1 MFYGFSWFHIGF
13 YPSWMPETRS
23 ETLKTCAALA
33 WWCWLMMI
41 RILTS
46 WWWCWYLQTDL
57 SSRWLDVRRLLAA
70 EAWLSGPGG
79 ELPATPDT
87 STSYPPSFKSDG
99 ELQRCKDVV
108 ACTCMYLHVRKY
120 IEYNTCSEMWCD
132 GETEKSPIV
141 QTYYFFIG
149 IGVIC
154 KYLVPRLL
162 VFNTQYF
169 LYFNHWYEEKHE
181 DFYFYVCSCNNRFF
195 FVVQLMSFVY
205 SKVSLLFFLK
215 LM

>member
-1 MFYGFSWFHIGF
+1 MMMVLIFAN
-13 YPSWMPETRS
+13 RS
-23 ETLKTCAALA
+23 LEPLVGCSEAARRRGVAL
-33 WWCWLMMI
+33 W
-41 RILTS
+41 
-46 WWWCWYLQTDL
+46 
-57 SSRWLDVRRLLAA
+57 SRWGAPCNSRHIHQ
-70 EAWLSGPGG
+70 
-79 ELPATPDT
+79 LPALLQ
-87 STSYPPSFKSDG
+87 KWWRVAKM
-99 ELQRCKDVV
+99 QRC
-108 ACTCMYLHVRKY
+108 CCMYLHVFACTQIY

-141 QTYYFFIG
+141 QTYHFFIG

-205 SKVSLLFFLK
+205 SKVSLLFF
-215 LM
+215 